1 MVGDLTLEFREQFK
15 NHSPAKILNTSY
27 VISLEGSGNPIF
39 INQAGQVFICSNDTG
54 EIELLADSFEEM
66 IDENFFEW

>member
-15 NHSPAKILNTSY
+15 NHFPAKIVNTSY

-39 INQAGQVFICSNDTG
+39 TNQVGQVFICYNDMG

-66 IDENFFEW
+66 IVENFFEW